1 MNENAREERLAKAK
15 SKGKSGK
22 DKGGTGKAQRLDFGE
37 VGEDAPQ
44 QDAASRLLD
53 APLIC
58 AFIFAEEPDVDHIE
72 DAAAIVLSEN
82 EQLSYEDSVLDKD
95 DGFSASCR
103 REHGRLTGLE
113 PEESVGLEPTTGGSP
128 LAPIEPELEKT
139 FERLSRRGMGDV
151 QDRCLTRGLAPQR
164 SRRTHPRDWHPLWG
178 LAPQHP
184 CRSKISEKINFG
196 NHARS
201 DAARGAAVRSQRL

>member
-22 DKGGTGKAQRLDFGE
+22 DKGGTGKAQRFDLGE

-53 APLIC
+53 ALLVCGECVPRDERLVRRFDEWTDTC
-58 AFIFAEEPDVDHIE
+58 IFAEEPDVDPIE
-72 DAAAIVLSEN
+72 DAAAIVLSKN
-82 EQLSYEDSVLDKD
+82 EQLSHEDSVLDKD
-95 DGFSASCR
+95 DSFSAACR

-113 PEESVGLEPTTGGSP
+113 PEESAGLEPTTGGSP

-164 SRRTHPRDWHPLWG
+164 SRRTHPWDWHPLRG
-178 LAPQHP
+178 LAPQHL
-184 CRSKISEKINFG
+184 CR
-196 NHARS
+196 
-201 DAARGAAVRSQRL
+201 